1 MKIETREKF
10 PNFVGFVSG
19 VDLKKELNDELVE
32 KIDEAINKLSVLVF
46 KNQNINEPNL
56 LEFLDLVSLATVCD
70 VVPLVGLN
78 RALVTQGLKVLST
91 KKNLGLKTL
100 IDICKIENHPNIYH
114 LDFPYPWITDNPVQ
128 FFLLFVFG
136 SYRF

>member
-46 KNQNINEPNL
+46 KNQNINDDEQVR
-56 LEFLDLVSLATVCD
+56 FTRYF
-70 VVPLVGLN
+70 G
-78 RALVTQGLKVLST
+78 
-91 KKNLGLKTL
+91 
-100 IDICKIENHPNIYH
+100 KIEASGKNQTLQKLKIE
-114 LDFPYPWITDNPVQ
+114 DC
-128 FFLLFVFG
+128 LLI
-136 SYRF
+136 